1 MSKNIIIPISILL
14 MLLFTNC
21 SMWKQSMITEGDI
34 NDAINNAITDFSHT
48 SKLYKQDTV
57 FDIEIT
63 SVDNMLVIGIIGTTN
78 KLFVKSNN
86 KIGTN
91 SDPTFPTNF
100 VIKNSRLFL
109 WYDPN
114 KTISQELRSVLIK
127 YNHLDSV
134 WMKEYDIPPY
144 VIDDGK
150 QGVIY
155 YFCKKNLSI
164 YKKTGSNTI
173 KRHYKTPKLDCD
185 LNK

>member
-1 MSKNIIIPISILL
+1 MSKNIIIFTSILL
-14 MLLFTNC
+14 LILFTNC
-21 SMWKQSMITEGDI
+21 STWKQSMISVGDT
-34 NDAINNAITDFSHT
+34 NDAINNAITDFIHT
-48 SKLYKQDTV
+48 SRLYKQDTV
-57 FDIEIT
+57 FDLKIT
-63 SVDNMLVIGIIGTTN
+63 NVNDMLVIGIMGKTN

-100 VIKNSRLFL
+100 VIKNGRLFL
-109 WYDPN
+109 WYDHN
-114 KTISQELRSVLIK
+114 KTISQELKNVLIQ

-144 VIDDGK
+144 VVDDGK
-150 QGVIY
+150 KGVIY

-173 KRHYKTPKLDCD
+173 RKHYKIPKLDCD

>member
-1 MSKNIIIPISILL
+1 

-21 SMWKQSMITEGDI
+21 STWKQSMISKGNA
-34 NDAINNAITDFSHT
+34 NDAINNAITDFIHT

-57 FDIEIT
+57 FNLKIT
-63 SVDNMLVIGIIGTTN
+63 NKDSELIVGIMGKIN
-78 KLFVKSNN
+78 KLFIKSNN

-100 VIKNSRLFL
+100 VIKNGKLFL

-114 KTISQELRSVLIK
+114 KTISRELRSVLIQ

-144 VIDDGK
+144 VVDDGK
-150 QGVIY
+150 KGVLY
-155 YFCKKNLSI
+155 YFCKTNLSI
-164 YKKTGSNTI
+164 YKKTASNTI
-173 KRHYKTPKLDCD
+173 RRHYKIPKLDCG
-185 LNK
+185 LNKW